1 MAITTPPH
9 GTPVHD
15 DLVRKVKDY
24 KDLSDRAT
32 ANYLKDWDNAEVL
45 FRAYVDTSAQDD
57 AGDDFYPNARD
68 VTIPITYAVCQTI
81 LTYLMSVFTMRS
93 PIFDIWPRSGG
104 GPNALDKAKGLEAA
118 LDYQVRQNKSIAVLY
133 MWMQDA
139 MKYGRGII
147 TNTWEMNENIW
158 YRDVEVP
165 TVDSDFGIGSK
176 MIEEEVIET
185 DESNL
190 PVNIDPYLF
199 YFDPRIASF
208 HYDEGEFAGHR
219 VWRHIDYLE
228 EREWTP
234 DNLDGLYDNL
244 AEMKKN
250 APRFRFT
257 GDNRTAKRK
266 EITKDADYRETETGD
281 YGPRGKKGLERQM
294 YPIDEFEVR
303 LIPKNER
310 LGDSTRRE
318 KWVVTLG
325 NNDTIIR
332 AEPSPYP
339 GPNLRYFLLEPYG
352 DAYSVGHPGLPQMT
366 EGMQRTLDW
375 LFNSHF
381 ENVRKVLND
390 MFIYDPSIIH
400 APDVEQPQPG
410 RLIRLEKKYWGW
422 PNAIEQGI
430 KQFKTQD
437 VTSNNI
443 PDASVYVE
451 MMQRMHAATDVQ
463 MGIPAGERT
472 TFGEIQHLMTQS
484 ASRLRLI
491 AQLFSVMGIRPWV
504 KAMVRNTQEFMSEE
518 KYFRVAGEDQPRLV
532 NPNDLQGTFDL
543 PITDGVTPVN
553 PAFHLETHKE
563 ILIAMMQQPEL
574 AKTFDVASY
583 FNYVAKLMGAD
594 NLDQFMRQQGG
605 PTMGGGVGN
614 VNVVG
619 NNQIQPQV
627 EAGNIA

>member
-1 MAITTPPH
+1 MAITTPPF
-9 GTPVHD
+9 GTTVHD
-15 DLVRKVKDY
+15 DLVRKVKSY
-24 KDLSDRAT
+24 IDLSDRAT
-32 ANYLKDWDNAEVL
+32 ANYLKDWDDAEVL
-45 FRAYVDTSAQDD
+45 FRAYVDTNAQDD
-57 AGDDFYPNARD
+57 VGDDFYPNARD

-93 PIFDIWPRSGG
+93 PIFDIWPRGGG

-147 TNTWEMNENIW
+147 TNTWEINENIW

-165 TVDSDFGIGSK
+165 TVGPDFTIGRE
-176 MIEEEVIET
+176 MVPEEVIET

-234 DNLDGLYDNL
+234 DNPDGLYDNL

-250 APRFRFT
+250 APKFRFT
-257 GDNRTAKRK
+257 GDNRMAKRK
-266 EITKDADYRETETGD
+266 EITKDADYREVDTGD
-281 YGPRGKKGLERQM
+281 YGTGGKKGLERQM
-294 YPIDEFEVR
+294 YPIDELEVR

-325 NNDTIIR
+325 NMDTVIR

-366 EGMQRTLDW
+366 EGMQKTLDW

-430 KQFKTQD
+430 KQLKVQD
-437 VTSNNI
+437 VTSSNI
-443 PDASVYVE
+443 GDASVYVE

-518 KYFRVAGEDQPRLV
+518 QYFRVSGEREPRLV
-532 NPNDLQGTFDL
+532 NPNDLQGNFDL

-553 PAFHLETHKE
+553 PSFHLETHKE

-574 AKTFDVASY
+574 SQVFDIVNY
-583 FNYVAKLMGAD
+583 FNYVAQLAGAD
-594 NLDQFMRQQGG
+594 NLELFMRQQGAPG
-605 PTMGGGVGN
+605 LPGGVGN

-619 NNQIQPQV
+619 NDQIQPQV
-627 EAGNIA
+627 EAGNLA